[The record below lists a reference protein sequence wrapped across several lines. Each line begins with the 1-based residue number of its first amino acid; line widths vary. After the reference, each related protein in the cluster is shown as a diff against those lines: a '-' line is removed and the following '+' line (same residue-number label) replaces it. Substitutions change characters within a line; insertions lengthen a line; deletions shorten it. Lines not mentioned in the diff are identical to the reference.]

1 MLAVYTFIFSV
12 VFKARWGDGGEESNT
27 GFAVV
32 MFVGMIVH
40 GLFAEALIYNHDFA
54 IALPIQGFCCPSA

>member
-1 MLAVYTFIFSV
+1 V

-54 IALPIQGFCCPSA
+54 IDLSIQGFCCPSA

>member
-1 MLAVYTFIFSV
+1 V
-12 VFKARWGDGGEESNT
+12 VFKSRWGDGGEESNT